1 MQQFVGLHHDDSD
14 AYLPDVPTPLKVL
27 PEFSFFREIEK
38 KVEAACYEKFG
49 CVVDDY
55 TVVKKADVILLL
67 TEKRDLMPKI
77 NKHWGKF
84 DVEPIP
90 PPYRIE
96 PWNPKTA
103 RRNYLERHRE
113 LRTLLISNLSRE

>member
-14 AYLPDVPTPLKVL
+14 AYLPDVPTPLKIL

-77 NKHWGKF
+77 NKHRDKF

-96 PWNPKTA
+96 PWSPEMA

-113 LRTLLISNLSRE
+113 LQTLLISNLSRE